1 MLVRTV
7 SINKAQFMLI
17 LQRTEKNKYN
27 VNIFN
32 LQSIYSS
39 QIMAN
44 IEFKLIMMFT
54 VFFLFTSFLA
64 GTDACT
70 CISQILNQ

>member
-44 IEFKLIMMFT
+44 I
-54 VFFLFTSFLA
+54 
-64 GTDACT
+64 D
-70 CISQILNQ
+70 LNSESL